1 MANKSLNLFDKLAS
15 RMNMS
20 PQEEE
25 RFLMKCKF
33 NFLSDVDDILVVYEC
48 IQIIFLI
55 FTLISLKCLFSKG
68 HTDQFFLRNS
78 SLWTVQFSL
87 INLQGH
93 GFNIIIQSYVSKE
106 WGHIYQHSLK
116 KRQQKAIQLP

>member
-25 RFLMKCKF
+25 WFLMKCKF
-33 NFLSDVDDILVVYEC
+33 NFLSDVDDVLVVYEC

-68 HTDQFFLRNS
+68 HTDQVFF
-78 SLWTVQFSL
+78 WEIV
-87 INLQGH
+87 
-93 GFNIIIQSYVSKE
+93 SYE
-106 WGHIYQHSLK
+106 LYNFH
-116 KRQQKAIQLP
+116 